1 MTIILILF
9 DPGWLGGLAIEGKLS
24 NRQHPDHMPMIFL
37 AITSTGLAQA
47 LRAATENASVWCG
60 SDAISEAD
68 YAARQWPNLSRFAY
82 SLEDRVLIDDA
93 VSTIEEHH
101 PGQTVWVEATAV
113 R

>member
-1 MTIILILF
+1 
-9 DPGWLGGLAIEGKLS
+9 
-24 NRQHPDHMPMIFL
+24 MPIIFL
-37 AITSTGLAQA
+37 AITPTGLAQA
-47 LRAATENASVWCG
+47 LRAATENDAIWSG

-101 PGQTVWVEATAV
+101 PGHTIWVEASSL

>member
-1 MTIILILF
+1 MNIILVLF
-9 DPGWLGGLAIEGKLS
+9 DPGRLGGLAIEGKLS
-24 NRQHPDHMPMIFL
+24 THQHPDHMPMIFL

-47 LRAATENASVWCG
+47 LRAATENDAIWCG

-68 YAARQWPNLSRFAY
+68 YAARQWSNLSRFAH

-101 PGQTVWVEATAV
+101 PGQTIWVEATAV

>member
-1 MTIILILF
+1 
-9 DPGWLGGLAIEGKLS
+9 
-24 NRQHPDHMPMIFL
+24 MIFL
-37 AITSTGLAQA
+37 AITPTGLAQA
-47 LRAATENASVWCG
+47 LRAATENDAIWSG

-101 PGQTVWVEATAV
+101 PEQTVWVEATAV

>member
-1 MTIILILF
+1 
-9 DPGWLGGLAIEGKLS
+9 
-24 NRQHPDHMPMIFL
+24 MIFL

-47 LRAATENASVWCG
+47 LRAATENDAVWCG

-68 YAARQWPNLSRFAY
+68 YAARQWPKLSRFTD

-101 PGQTVWVEATAV
+101 PGHTIWVEATAV

>member
-1 MTIILILF
+1 MTIILVLF
-9 DPGWLGGLAIEGKLS
+9 DPGRPGRRAIEGKLS
-24 NRQHPDHMPMIFL
+24 THQHPDHMPMIFL

-47 LRAATENASVWCG
+47 LRAATENDAIWCG
-60 SDAISEAD
+60 SDAMSEAD
-68 YAARQWPNLSRFAY
+68 SAARQWSNLSRFTY

-101 PGQTVWVEATAV
+101 PGHTVWVEASSL

>member
-1 MTIILILF
+1 MTIILVLF
-9 DPGWLGGLAIEGKLS
+9 DPGRPGRRAIEGKLS
-24 NRQHPDHMPMIFL
+24 THQHPDHMPMVFL
-37 AITSTGLAQA
+37 AITPTGLAQA
-47 LRAATENASVWCG
+47 LRAATESDAIWCG

-68 YAARQWPNLSRFAY
+68 YAARQGPNLSRFAY

-101 PGQTVWVEATAV
+101 PGQTVWVEAKAV

>member
-1 MTIILILF
+1 
-9 DPGWLGGLAIEGKLS
+9 
-24 NRQHPDHMPMIFL
+24 MPMVFL

-47 LRAATENASVWCG
+47 LRAATENDAIWCG
-60 SDAISEAD
+60 SDAISVAD
-68 YAARQWPNLSRFAY
+68 YAARQWSNLSRFAY

-101 PGQTVWVEATAV
+101 PGQTIWVEATAV

>member
-1 MTIILILF
+1 
-9 DPGWLGGLAIEGKLS
+9 
-24 NRQHPDHMPMIFL
+24 MIFL

-47 LRAATENASVWCG
+47 LRAAAENDAIWCG

-68 YAARQWPNLSRFAY
+68 YAARQWPNLSRFTE

-101 PGQTVWVEATAV
+101 PGQTIWVEV
-113 R
+113 SSLR

>member
-37 AITSTGLAQA
+37 AITPTGLAQA
-47 LRAATENASVWCG
+47 LRAATENDAIWSG

>member
-1 MTIILILF
+1 MTIILVLF
-9 DPGWLGGLAIEGKLS
+9 DPGKPGGRASEGKLS
-24 NRQHPDHMPMIFL
+24 IHQHPDHMPMIFL

-47 LRAATENASVWCG
+47 LSAATEKDAVWCG

-68 YAARQWPNLSRFAY
+68 YAARQWPKLSRFTD

-101 PGQTVWVEATAV
+101 PGQTVWVEASSL

>member
-1 MTIILILF
+1 MTIILVLF
-9 DPGWLGGLAIEGKLS
+9 DPGRPARRAIEGKLS
-24 NRQHPDHMPMIFL
+24 IHQHPDHMPMIFL
-37 AITSTGLAQA
+37 AITSAGLAQA
-47 LRAATENASVWCG
+47 LRAATENDAVWCG

-101 PGQTVWVEATAV
+101 PGQTIWVEATAV

>member
-1 MTIILILF
+1 
-9 DPGWLGGLAIEGKLS
+9 
-24 NRQHPDHMPMIFL
+24 MIFL

-47 LRAATENASVWCG
+47 LRAATESAATESDATWCG

-82 SLEDRVLIDDA
+82 SMEDRVLIDDA

-101 PGQTVWVEATAV
+101 PGQTIWVEAKAV

>member
-1 MTIILILF
+1 MTIILVLF
-9 DPGWLGGLAIEGKLS
+9 DPGRPARRAIEGKLS
-24 NRQHPDHMPMIFL
+24 IHQHPDHMPMIFL

-47 LRAATENASVWCG
+47 LRAATESDAIWCG

-68 YAARQWPNLSRFAY
+68 YAAPQWSNLSRFAY

-101 PGQTVWVEATAV
+101 PGHTIWVEASSL

>member
-1 MTIILILF
+1 
-9 DPGWLGGLAIEGKLS
+9 
-24 NRQHPDHMPMIFL
+24 MIFL
-37 AITSTGLAQA
+37 AITPTGLAQT
-47 LRAATENASVWCG
+47 LRTATENNAIWCG

-82 SLEDRVLIDDA
+82 SLEERVLIDDA

-101 PGQTVWVEATAV
+101 PGQTIWVEAKAV

>member
-1 MTIILILF
+1 
-9 DPGWLGGLAIEGKLS
+9 
-24 NRQHPDHMPMIFL
+24 MIFL

-47 LRAATENASVWCG
+47 LRAATENDAIWSG

-93 VSTIEEHH
+93 VSTIEEPH